1 MSKTKA
7 EKAALIEQLRRTPI
21 VQVATEKVGIS
32 RSSYYRWRQDP
43 EFSGM
48 CDEALASGTALINDM
63 AESQLLSAIRDKN
76 MTAIIFWLKHHHK
89 AYETRV
95 KVDAKISQVDE
106 LSDEQSKLVE
116 QALKNA
122 GLLLAESDNN
132 NEL

>member
-7 EKAALIEQLRRTPI
+7 EKTALIEQLRRTPI

-43 EFSGM
+43 DFAAAS
-48 CDEALASGTALINDM
+48 DEALESGTALINDM

-106 LSDEQSKLVE
+106 LTAEQSKLVE
-116 QALKNA
+116 HALKNA
-122 GLLLAESDNN
+122 GLLLAESENS